1 MPGDTDASLISQT
14 KTGKDE
20 NRRLSEI
27 HAALSVQADPLED
40 ALRNTDTAIST
51 PREGQKCP
59 RATRIERRAALP
71 RLWGERSC
79 HRHGPNLNAE
89 SDEIAD
95 RLRLQAD

>member
-1 MPGDTDASLISQT
+1 MDASLISQT
-14 KTGKDE
+14 KTSKDE
-20 NRRLSEI
+20 NRRLKEL
-27 HAALSVQADPLED
+27 HPALSVQADPLED

-79 HRHGPNLNAE
+79 HPHCPNLNAE
-89 SDEIAD
+89 SDKIAD
-95 RLRLQAD
+95 LLRLQAD